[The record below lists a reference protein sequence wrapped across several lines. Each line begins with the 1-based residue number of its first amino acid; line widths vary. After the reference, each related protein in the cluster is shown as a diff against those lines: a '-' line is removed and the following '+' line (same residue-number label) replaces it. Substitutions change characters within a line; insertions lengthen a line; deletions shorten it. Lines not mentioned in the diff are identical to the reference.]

1 MDTKEIE
8 IVTLVAVTTFVI
20 LLLLLLVLNLLLT
33 GRNRRLK
40 HQAEV
45 FQMESEYREELAA
58 IKTEI
63 AETTLSDISRD
74 LHDEVG
80 QLLTFAILQIGNV
93 KSRPEAERD
102 AMMEEIHATLK
113 ESLDSIRSIA
123 RGLSPDFIG
132 KAGLQAALQQLIDRA
147 VARTMV
153 SIKLNWQPELKVL
166 SATAELIAFRI
177 IRECLTNTL
186 RHSGAGNIIIQV
198 TCESNTI
205 LITFE
210 DDGKGIQVAPNTQAT
225 MGISSM
231 HQYAAL
237 IKGTINFEDI
247 KAGGTKM
254 TLTFPDLPTEK
265 I

>member
-80 QLLTFAILQIGNV
+80 QLLTFAILQMGNV
-93 KSRPEAERD
+93 KSRPQAERE

-147 VARTMV
+147 MSRTTV
-153 SIKLNWQPELKVL
+153 SIKLNWQHELKIL
-166 SATAELIAFRI
+166 SATSELITFRI

-186 RHSGAGNIIIQV
+186 KHSGANNIIIQAS
-198 TCESNTI
+198 CEHNTI

-210 DDGKGIQVAPNTQAT
+210 DDGKGILAVSNTQQT

-237 IKGTINFEDI
+237 IKGKMDFENVTT
-247 KAGGTKM
+247 GGTKM
-254 TLTFPDLPTEK
+254 ILTFPDLPLEK
-265 I
+265 R